1 MKTNHIYEITLWRY
15 LQKLF
20 KSKGDSLLLIST
32 MLLTVIIVAVNVGSL
47 SAQSK
52 NKKGTTVK
60 VLDLPELKQYEY
72 LPDVVQ
78 DMPLELQYFNGK
90 PSVKTSFRDLR
101 ENFVQLFFWDAS
113 YADHLTDLK
122 KIYDYKEEM
131 GNMST
136 FILVISKKDKATLDN
151 VKATLDRFNKE
162 FQIDTDIACVIG
174 NTNLDQIFKVNAF
187 PKYVQIN
194 KDAVFVSE
202 KAAEELFKVR
212 DRRKNMS
219 DGK

>member
-1 MKTNHIYEITLWRY
+1 MKTNHIYEITLWKY

-32 MLLTVIIVAVNVGSL
+32 IVLTVIIVAVNAGSL

-52 NKKGTTVK
+52 DKKGTVK
-60 VLDLPELKQYEY
+60 IQDLPEIKQYEY
-72 LPDVVQ
+72 LPDAVQ

-90 PSVKTSFRDLR
+90 PTVRTSFRDLS
-101 ENFVQLFFWDAS
+101 ENFVQLFFWDTS
-113 YADHLTDLK
+113 YPGHYTDLK
-122 KIYDYKEEM
+122 KIFEYKEEM

-136 FILVISKKDKATLDN
+136 FILVISKKDKATLNN
-151 VKATLDRFNKE
+151 VKTTLDRFNKE